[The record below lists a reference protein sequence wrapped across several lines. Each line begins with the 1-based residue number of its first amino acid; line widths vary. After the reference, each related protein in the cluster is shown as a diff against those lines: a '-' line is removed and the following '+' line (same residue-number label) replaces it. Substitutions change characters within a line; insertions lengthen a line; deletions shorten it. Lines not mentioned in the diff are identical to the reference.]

1 MQMLQNPND
10 DVSDRET
17 PVDLIT
23 ANELAKNP

>member
-1 MQMLQNPND
+1 MLQNPND

-23 ANELAKNP
+23 ANELANKP